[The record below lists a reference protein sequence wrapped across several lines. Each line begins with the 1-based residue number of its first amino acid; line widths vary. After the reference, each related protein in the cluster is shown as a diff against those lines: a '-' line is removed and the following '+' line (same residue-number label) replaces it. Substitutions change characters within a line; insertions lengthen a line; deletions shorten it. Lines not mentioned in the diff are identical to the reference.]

1 MDPQNPLP
9 SAELKRN
16 RSAAVVISE
25 QHYCHLQLQASW
37 ASKTEALALRWLL
50 ALPPSATPRS
60 KAEIDAEQGADD
72 LLVGW

>member
-25 QHYCHLQLQASW
+25 QHYCHLQLQASR
-37 ASKTEALALRWLL
+37 ASKVALIKPRSSVQGGLSLVYETSTRDDSASLAL
-50 ALPPSATPRS
+50 
-60 KAEIDAEQGADD
+60 
-72 LLVGW
+72 